1 MTEVQCP
8 RRRGCCLQIGGKVLP
23 ALKCVLSRAHMQ
35 GNCVPVINTFG
46 GFDNEKCTVS
56 VDRAKKIIR

>member
-1 MTEVQCP
+1 MSSAARLLLANWRESASCTEMRP
-8 RRRGCCLQIGGKVLP
+8 KSGHK
-23 ALKCVLSRAHMQ
+23 Q